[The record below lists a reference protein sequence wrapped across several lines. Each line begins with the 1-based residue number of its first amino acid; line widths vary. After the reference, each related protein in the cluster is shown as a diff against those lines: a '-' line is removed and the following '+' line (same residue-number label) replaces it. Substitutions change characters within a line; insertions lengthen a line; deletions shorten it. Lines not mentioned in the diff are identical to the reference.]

1 MSTTTIRLSEDL
13 KVRVPVA
20 AARAGLTAHG
30 FILEAIAEKT
40 LQTELQADFD
50 AQAQQREARI
60 ARTGM
65 TVPWSEMRAYLEKR
79 AKDLAAAR
87 PTPRQLEI
95 QPAQDSAR
103 GVPPK
108 AARKRPK

>member
-1 MSTTTIRLSEDL
+1 MSTTTIRLSGDL
-13 KVRVPVA
+13 KARVPVA

-40 LQTELQADFD
+40 LQTEMQADFD
-50 AQAQQREARI
+50 AQAEQREARI

-79 AKDLAAAR
+79 VKGLAAER
-87 PTPRQLEI
+87 PKPKKLELK
-95 QPAQDSAR
+95 PAQDSAH
-103 GVPPK
+103 GAPPK
-108 AARKRPK
+108 PVRKRVA

>member
-13 KVRVPVA
+13 KARVPVA

-40 LQTELQADFD
+40 LQSELQADFD
-50 AQAQQREARI
+50 AEAARRHATF

-65 TVPWSEMRAYLEKR
+65 TVPWSEMRTYLEKR
-79 AKDLAAAR
+79 VKGLAAER
-87 PTPRQLEI
+87 PKPRKLELS
-95 QPAQDSAR
+95 AALDSAH

-108 AARKRPK
+108 PSKQRAK